1 MSRVVKR
8 PRPATMT
15 GAPVMARVTR
25 SRAAATS
32 AGNPAGISDLGWA
45 RAAYPRA
52 AADSGMW

>member
-1 MSRVVKR
+1 MKR